1 MDVEFKLQEIKL
13 KEIEMKAISDFI
25 KQERQSIAEY
35 LCPFKVG
42 QEVISKH
49 GEHQIIADIKYKS
62 FGNTYAFEVFK
73 IKKEGKPYKDSCYV
87 SCQSEYTAA

>member
-13 KEIEMKAISDFI
+13 KEIEIKDISDFI
-25 KQERQSIAEY
+25 KQERQAIAEY

-42 QEVISKH
+42 QEVVSGK
-49 GEHQIIADIKYKS
+49 GEHHIVADIKYKS
-62 FGNTYAFEVFK
+62 WGNTYAFEVFK
-73 IKKEGKPYKDSCYV
+73 IKKDGEPYKDSCYA